1 MFSAPVVRLLNALLS
16 REAWARDR
24 LRPHAGKTV
33 RLVASGFDWRLTV
46 TSDGRI
52 DAADAAVM
60 PNVTLTVG
68 AGQLPRLLSA
78 DPAERM
84 QAVRIDGEAALA
96 QVVADLARDLRWDA
110 EQDLSRVVGDA
121 PALRLSGALR
131 RLGSGAR
138 ESASRLLGNTAEYLT
153 HESRSVASRHAL
165 ADWRE
170 DVARVVADTDRLA
183 ARVARLDARLN
194 AAPRVL
200 PAPGTPSA
208 PTDPRAG
215 GAAS

>member
-33 RLVASGFDWRLTV
+33 RLVAGGFDWRLTV

-52 DAADAAVM
+52 DSADVAVL
-60 PNVTLTVG
+60 PNVTLTVE

-78 DPAERM
+78 EPAERM

-96 QVVADLARDLRWDA
+96 QVVADLARDLRWDV
-110 EQDLSRVVGDA
+110 EDDLSRLMGDA
-121 PALRLSGALR
+121 PALRLSSAVR

-138 ESASRLLGNTAEYLT
+138 TSASRLLSNTAEYLT
-153 HESRSVASRHAL
+153 HESRAVAERHAL
-165 ADWRE
+165 ADWRAQ
-170 DVARVVADTDRLA
+170 VARMVADTDALA
-183 ARVARLDARLN
+183 ARVARLEARLD
-194 AAPRVL
+194 AAPRAL
-200 PAPGTPSA
+200 PPPE
-208 PTDPRAG
+208 RA
-215 GAAS
+215 AADNVRRSDQA